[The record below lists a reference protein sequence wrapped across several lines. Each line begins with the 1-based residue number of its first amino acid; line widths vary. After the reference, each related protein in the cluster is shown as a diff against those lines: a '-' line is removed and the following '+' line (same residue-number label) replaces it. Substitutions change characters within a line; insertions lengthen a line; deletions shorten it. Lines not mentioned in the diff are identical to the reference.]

1 MCAGA
6 GRSGQ
11 RGSAAA
17 SPGRRRGARARKH
30 VGAKPNHVGLGR
42 EARAA
47 AAPRLRAADR
57 SPLRRLRMTAK
68 KALRPWPRRSAART
82 WTFGASSRG
91 KSPPSRPAPPAGTL
105 APSAW
110 TAPAKTNRA
119 GARRRRRSRHF
130 SRLEPSMRCG
140 GADLGGCQCSDGLS
154 GGYRG
159 AACPRQASEV
169 RAVPSGA
176 SMQHHSRLPLT
187 AAPPRR
193 ALVAWR
199 AEGKQPLS
207 APKIPAEP
215 PPHLARGTPR
225 ARGPLQQR
233 KVSLR
238 APGRS
243 LCTLITSQRGTAK
256 HSRSTSPGPAQ
267 RGACT
272 YERWNGAGHRPR

>member
-17 SPGRRRGARARKH
+17 PPGRRRGARARKH
-30 VGAKPNHVGLGR
+30 VGAKPNNVGLGR

-82 WTFGASSRG
+82 RTFGASSRG

-105 APSAW
+105 APSAR
-110 TAPAKTNRA
+110 TAPARTDRA

-154 GGYRG
+154 GGYG
-159 AACPRQASEV
+159 AAACPPASFGSACSAQWCFNE
-169 RAVPSGA
+169 A
-176 SMQHHSRLPLT
+176 PLT
-187 AAPPRR
+187 APADRRSATPRTRRMAGRGQAAAIRPPNPRR
-193 ALVAWR
+193 TSAAPCPRYTPRPRALAA
-199 AEGKQPLS
+199 AEGQLEGARAQLVHADHVSKGHRQALS
-207 APKIPAEP
+207 I
-215 PPHLARGTPR
+215 HLAW
-225 ARGPLQQR
+225 
-233 KVSLR
+233 
-238 APGRS
+238 
-243 LCTLITSQRGTAK
+243 
-256 HSRSTSPGPAQ
+256 
-267 RGACT
+267 ACT
-272 YERWNGAGHRPR
+272 ARSVHV